1 VLPQEGQLPLSL
13 HGLKQLVRDNFRA
26 HSAATQQQ
34 QSSTS
39 STQQQLSPLDQGF
52 AALRALP
59 QQVYLES
66 CSSSYVL
73 NDVIIEATSC
83 YNPKADPFASAGAIT
98 GSSSSSSSSSREQW
112 FLYRIR
118 VTNNRDH
125 CIKVLGRG
133 WVISSALGELEGYVQ
148 LTADNGI
155 VGQQPVIP
163 PGACFEYYSCSSLKR
178 ATGPGTMKGQLLIS
192 LLGPANQDDQQQ
204 QADEEAAAD
213 SEGSAAGA
221 QQQEASSSS
230 SSRRGAAAGE
240 EVELERV
247 AMPVA
252 EFKLQSPATAA
263 AAVEAARAADNAGSF
278 AGSGCADGLQEQQQ
292 GRGGADTA
300 EEVAAE
306 HGSSSSSRE
315 AGSGSDS
322 SSSDD
327 EGSRR

>member
-26 HSAATQQQ
+26 HSASTQQQ
-34 QSSTS
+34 QSGTS
-39 STQQQLSPLDQGF
+39 SGQQQLSPLDQGF

-98 GSSSSSSSSSREQW
+98 GSSSSSRDQW

-155 VGQQPVIP
+155 VGQKPVIP

-178 ATGPGTMKGQLLIS
+178 ATGPGTMKGQLLLS

-204 QADEEAAAD
+204 QADAAAAAVD
-213 SEGSAAGA
+213 TEGSAAGA
-221 QQQEASSSS
+221 QQQETSSSSS
-230 SSRRGAAAGE
+230 SSRRGAAAGA

-263 AAVEAARAADNAGSF
+263 AAVEAARAALNASSSSAGGS
-278 AGSGCADGLQEQQQ
+278 ADGSQGEQQ
-292 GRGGADTA
+292 GGAA
-300 EEVAAE
+300 EE
-306 HGSSSSSRE
+306 GSSSSSSSRE